1 MVGDPFGKE
10 KEKIMAYA
18 KKPMM
23 KKTVAKKAF
32 KPCAGCRSKAACT
45 KMGKC
50 LAKK

>member
-1 MVGDPFGKE
+1 MVSNPLWKE

-18 KKPMM
+18 KKI
-23 KKTVAKKAF
+23 VVKKAF
-32 KPCAGCRSKAACT
+32 KPCAGCKSKAACI